1 MNNSY
6 EINHTGG
13 LPSSPYSTHFK
24 KVFYSPSVRISTF
37 CKTKNF
43 KLDIHFTPSVSV
55 CDMNMTQNATT
66 GVSTMSIPNVSN
78 TLQHTFIF
86 SKNQYYF
93 HQIPVL
99 GELVYFKLTLLED
112 DLSDHTYL
120 GATDTDLNSESHLV
134 HFKSIC
140 VGGDHNISNSL

>member
-6 EINHTGG
+6 EINHIGG
-13 LPSSPYSTHFK
+13 IPSSPYRTHFK
-24 KVFYSPSVRISTF
+24 KVFHSSSVRFSTF

-43 KLDIHFTPSVSV
+43 KIEVHFTPSLSV
-55 CDMNMTQNATT
+55 CDMNMTHNATT
-66 GVSTMSIPNVSN
+66 GILTTTTPNVSN
-78 TLQHTFIF
+78 TLQNTFIC

-99 GELVYFKLTLLED
+99 GELVYFNLTLLED
-112 DLSDHTYL
+112 DLSDHTYV
-120 GATDTDLNSESHLV
+120 GATDTNLNSKSHLV